1 MAVLIENARK
11 QHEMSSKNCVSYA
24 VCVTAR
30 AKMMIIKAADSI
42 GKKRTDLRKCMRWF
56 RIIFRISFILS
67 YNDCY
72 IGL

>member
-1 MAVLIENARK
+1 MAVLIVNAIK

-30 AKMMIIKAADSI
+30 AKMIIKAAASI

-56 RIIFRISFILS
+56 RIICRASFIFS
-67 YNDCY
+67 CNDCY